1 MEQLSANADL
11 INCAAVPGAWLLE
24 PGRALTLQ
32 PKHTGTLRIAWGV
45 VWATLDGPHAGP
57 PHDRGDR
64 LLEAGDRIELRAG
77 QRLVIEPL
85 GAQAPASLTW
95 DPLVRAAAPGRT
107 LVPRPARIIWA

>member
-1 MEQLSANADL
+1 MEHLSATTDV
-11 INCAAVPGAWLLE
+11 INCARQAGAWLLP

-32 PKHTGTLRIAWGV
+32 PEHPGTLRIACGG

-57 PHDRGDR
+57 FDDLGDQLLHTGDR
-64 LLEAGDRIELRAG
+64 LELRTG

-85 GAQAPASLTW
+85 GIGASARFTWEPAVS
-95 DPLVRAAAPGRT
+95 AAPRRT